1 MKRRNSTSTVCPCAL
16 LHARSY
22 EEDVDGVVLRFT
34 NGKAVRAKV
43 LIGADG
49 TPSSVR
55 HQCQSD
61 DDQLYH
67 TVNAS

>member
-1 MKRRNSTSTVCPCAL
+1 MKHRNSTSTVCPCAL

-22 EEDVDGVVLRFT
+22 EEDVNGIVLRLT
-34 NGKAVRAKV
+34 NGKTVRAKV

-55 HQCQSD
+55 HQCRSD
-61 DDQLYH
+61 DDQLYQS
-67 TVNAS
+67 VNAS